1 MQDFKLVSDSCCD
14 LTPELASFFNGEMVP
29 FSMLLENINYT
40 DDDSLALR
48 RRRSPRRCASPV
60 SSLGQ

>member
-1 MQDFKLVSDSCCD
+1 MQDLKLLSDSGCD

-40 DDDSLALR
+40 DDDSLDIAPCLVR
-48 RRRSPRRCASPV
+48 
-60 SSLGQ
+60 